1 MVYVKVTDSF
11 ADAAIEPLKVESSS
25 TLKEVNP
32 RVIEKG
38 VAKACAVAPPPPP
51 PPPQEEMIIVISNNC
66 LNRII
71 LLYKKKEGL
80 SPLFNESFIYLKLI
94 SKS

>member
-11 ADAAIEPLKVESSS
+11 AVAAIEPLKVESSS

-32 RVIEKG
+32 KVIEKG
-38 VAKACAVAPPPPP
+38 AGRAGADAPPPPP
-51 PPPQEEMIIVISNNC
+51 PPPQEEMIIEISNNC

-71 LLYKKKEGL
+71 
-80 SPLFNESFIYLKLI
+80 
-94 SKS
+94 